1 MLHENILP
9 NEGSLIV
16 DPQNKFDILIIQNH
30 EQKEV
35 VRIASTG
42 KIYWLGREVT
52 TDEEFRQ
59 TMLELHKVF
68 KEMNLNN

>member
-1 MLHENILP
+1 MPHENILP
-9 NEGSLIV
+9 SDLGLMVGPST
-16 DPQNKFDILIIQNH
+16 DFDILTARNK
-30 EQKEV
+30 EQQEV

-68 KEMNLNN
+68 KEMNLSR